1 MARIAGVDLP
11 KNKKLKI
18 ALRYIFGIGPT
29 TAMKIL
35 NDVGVNPEL
44 RVSELNEEDV
54 SKIRQ
59 EIEKNYK
66 VEGALRQEITENIKR
81 LISINSYRGIRHK
94 RGLPVRGQRTR
105 TNARTRKGPRPGI
118 GRKKKEKAH

>member
-1 MARIAGVDLP
+1 VARIAGVDLP
-11 KNKKLKI
+11 KNKKIKI

-35 NDVGVNPEL
+35 NTVGIDPEL
-44 RVSELNEEDV
+44 RVKDMTEEDA

-81 LISINSYRGIRHK
+81 LIAINCYRGIRHK
-94 RGLPVRGQRTR
+94 RGLPVRGQRTH

-118 GRKKKEKAH
+118 GRKRKG